1 VNSMVVGG
9 SKRVPECIPG
19 SFDRSRRGG
28 LHCVAGLCIAAVVA
42 GCASAPKPA
51 QLTGGSIEA
60 TAQLNPSVNKRP
72 SPLVLRLYELK
83 NATAFNSADF
93 VALYERDKAELAADI
108 VSREEII
115 LQPGETRPVAAKTL
129 ALEVKFIAVMG
140 AFRDLERSQW
150 RSVAAVL
157 PGQKQRIVIR
167 ADGLAVSVTVSK

>member
-1 VNSMVVGG
+1 MNIIGTRG
-9 SKRVPECIPG
+9 SIRA
-19 SFDRSRRGG
+19 
-28 LHCVAGLCIAAVVA
+28 LAGLCIAAALA
-42 GCASAPKPA
+42 GCASAPKPT
-51 QLTGGSIEA
+51 QVTGGSIEG

-108 VSREEII
+108 VNREEII

-129 ALEVKFIAVMG
+129 APEVKFIAVMG

-157 PGQKQRIVIR
+157 PGQKQRVVIR
-167 ADGLAVSVTVSK
+167 ADGLAVNVTVSK

>member
-1 VNSMVVGG
+1 MNIIG
-9 SKRVPECIPG
+9 SRG
-19 SFDRSRRGG
+19 STRA
-28 LHCVAGLCIAAVVA
+28 LAGLCIAAALA
-42 GCASAPKPA
+42 GCASAPKPT
-51 QLTGGSIEA
+51 QVTGGSIEG

-72 SPLVLRLYELK
+72 SPLVLRVYELK

-115 LQPGETRPVAAKTL
+115 LQPGETRPFAPKTL
-129 ALEVKFIAVMG
+129 APEVKFIAVMG

-157 PGQKQRIVIR
+157 PGQKQRVLIR
-167 ADGLAVSVTVSK
+167 ADGLAVSVTVAQ

>member
-1 VNSMVVGG
+1 L
-9 SKRVPECIPG
+9 RV
-19 SFDRSRRGG
+19 
-28 LHCVAGLCIAAVVA
+28 
-42 GCASAPKPA
+42 
-51 QLTGGSIEA
+51 
-60 TAQLNPSVNKRP
+60 
-72 SPLVLRLYELK
+72 YELK

-129 ALEVKFIAVMG
+129 ALEVRFIAVMG

>member
-1 VNSMVVGG
+1 MNIIGTRG
-9 SKRVPECIPG
+9 SIRA
-19 SFDRSRRGG
+19 
-28 LHCVAGLCIAAVVA
+28 LAGLCIAAALA
-42 GCASAPKPA
+42 GCASAPKPT
-51 QLTGGSIEA
+51 QVTGGSIEG

-72 SPLVLRLYELK
+72 SPLVLRVYELK

-129 ALEVKFIAVMG
+129 APEVKFIAVMG

-157 PGQKQRIVIR
+157 PGQQQRVVIR

>member
-1 VNSMVVGG
+1 MNIIGTRG
-9 SKRVPECIPG
+9 SIRA
-19 SFDRSRRGG
+19 
-28 LHCVAGLCIAAVVA
+28 LAGLCIAAALA
-42 GCASAPKPA
+42 GCASAPKPT
-51 QLTGGSIEA
+51 QVTGGSIEG

-72 SPLVLRLYELK
+72 SPLVLRVYELK

-115 LQPGETRPVAAKTL
+115 LQPGETRPIAAKTL
-129 ALEVKFIAVMG
+129 APEVKFIAVMG

-157 PGQKQRIVIR
+157 PGQQQRVVIR